1 MTYVFI
7 DESGDLGKKQGTYF
21 IMAGIATNNPQ
32 LVRKIITGKFNSN
45 FRQYIVDSKIR
56 GREIKAHFSG
66 SATRRYV
73 LSELSKIDCD
83 IYAVAAEKAK
93 ILERWE
99 PSPEQ
104 NRLYHA
110 ICSRLLRKVGRKND
124 IIYVIMDERH
134 KERHLKE
141 FFKNYIEKNFLRE
154 GQKIRFHQAPSHEDA
169 GLLVVDF
176 VAWAIG
182 RKFNFGDET
191 YSDLIKGRIRNF
203 NAMDSWGLGKQRPKL
218 GNDFEGVIIE
228 ESLEDRSVLKRVKIL
243 KTKVEKIP
251 PKYNIPWLSEWTKD
265 IIVVPESEAE
275 QIAEE
280 IRKSLDRKHDNW
292 YAFFNNKK
300 IHISVNKDGVIKKDS
315 PPINYDLY
323 SEGF

>member
-7 DESGDLGKKQGTYF
+7 DESGDLGEKQGTYF
-21 IMAGIATNNPQ
+21 IMAGIATNNPE

-45 FRQYIVDSKIR
+45 FRQYLVDSRIR
-56 GREIKAHFSG
+56 DREIKAHFSG
-66 SATRRYV
+66 SVTRRYV

-83 IYAVAAEKAK
+83 IYVVASEKSK

-110 ICSRLLRKVGRKND
+110 ICSRLLRKVGKKND
-124 IIYVIMDERH
+124 TIYVIMDERH

-141 FFKNYIEKNFLRE
+141 FFKNYMVKNFLRE
-154 GQKIRFHQAPSHEDA
+154 GQQIRFHQVPSHEDA

-176 VAWAIG
+176 VAWALG
-182 RKFNFGDET
+182 RKFNFDDET
-191 YSDLIKGRIRNF
+191 YTNLIKTKIRNF
-203 NAMDSWGLGKQRPKL
+203 DAMDSWGLGKQRPKL

-228 ESLEDRSVLKRVKIL
+228 ESLEDKNVLKKVKIL

-251 PKYNIPWLSEWTKD
+251 QKYNIPWLSEWTKD
-265 IIVVPESEAE
+265 IIVVPESDAE

-280 IRKSLDRKHDNW
+280 IRKSLDKKHDNW

-300 IHISVNKDGVIKKDS
+300 IHFSVNKDKVIKTDKLTDKVR
-315 PPINYDLY
+315 LY
-323 SEGF
+323 T